1 MPTQLTLTTLPG
13 IPAIEPGDDL
23 TQIVIDAY
31 FRAGVKPADGD
42 VLIVAQKVVSKA
54 EGRYVRLSEIAP
66 SATARELAATTHKD
80 PRVVEL
86 ILRES
91 REVVRQR
98 PGVIIVEHRLGYVHA
113 NAGIDRSNITSD
125 DDNDPRVLLLPVD
138 PDLSAKALRDAL
150 HSRCNADVAVIIN
163 DTAGRAWRN
172 GVIGFAIGC
181 AGIEPVRDMVGHPDL
196 FGRKLE
202 RTEVAVADEL
212 AAAGSLLMG
221 QADEGTPVVLARGIG
236 FRFSNADGKALIRAR
251 SEDLFR

>member
-1 MPTQLTLTTLPG
+1 MPTQLTLTALPE

-23 TQIVIDAY
+23 TQIVVDGYA
-31 FRAGVKPADGD
+31 RGGLEPADGD

-54 EGRYVRLSEIAP
+54 EGRYARLSEIEP
-66 SATARELAATTHKD
+66 SDTALQLAGTTEKD
-80 PRVVEL
+80 PQVVEL

-91 REVVRQR
+91 REVIRQR

-125 DDNDPRVLLLPVD
+125 DDGDPRVLLLPLD
-138 PDLSAKALRDAL
+138 PDMSAKALRDAL
-150 HSRCNADVAVIIN
+150 RARCNVDIAVIIN
-163 DTAGRAWRN
+163 DSAGRAWRN
-172 GVIGFAIGC
+172 GVVGFAIGC
-181 AGIEPVRDMVGHPDL
+181 AGIEPVRDLVGHPDM

-202 RTEVAVADEL
+202 RTQVAVADEL

-221 QADEGTPVVLARGIG
+221 QADEGTPVVLARGIR
-236 FRFSNADGKALIRAR
+236 FRSSSADGKALIRAR

>member
-1 MPTQLTLTTLPG
+1 MPTQLTLTALPE

-23 TQIVIDAY
+23 AQIVLDGYA
-31 FRAGVKPADGD
+31 RARLEPSTGD
-42 VLIVAQKVVSKA
+42 VVIVAQKVVSKA
-54 EGRYVRLSEIAP
+54 EGRYARLSEITP
-66 SATARELAATTHKD
+66 SAAALELATTTQKD

-86 ILRES
+86 ILKES

-125 DDNDPRVLLLPVD
+125 DNEDPRVLLLPVD
-138 PDLSAKALRDAL
+138 PDMSAQALRDTL
-150 HSRCNADVAVIIN
+150 RVRCNVDIAVIIN
-163 DTAGRAWRN
+163 DSAGRAWRN
-172 GVIGFAIGC
+172 GVVGFAIGC
-181 AGIEPVRDMVGHPDL
+181 AGIEPVRDMVGQPDL

-202 RTEVAVADEL
+202 RTQIAIVDEL

-221 QADEGTPVVLARGIG
+221 QADEGTPVVLARGVR
-236 FRFSNADGKALIRAR
+236 FRCSSADGRALIRPK

>member
-1 MPTQLTLTTLPG
+1 MPTQLTLTALPE

-23 TQIVIDAY
+23 AQIVLDGYA
-31 FRAGVKPADGD
+31 RARLEPSNGD
-42 VLIVAQKVVSKA
+42 VVILAQKVVSKA
-54 EGRYVRLSEIAP
+54 EGRYARLSEITP
-66 SATARELAATTHKD
+66 SAAALELATTTQKD

-86 ILRES
+86 ILKES

-125 DDNDPRVLLLPVD
+125 DNEDPRVLLLPVD
-138 PDLSAKALRDAL
+138 PDMSAQALRDTVRA
-150 HSRCNADVAVIIN
+150 RCNVDIAVIIN
-163 DTAGRAWRN
+163 DSAGRAWRN
-172 GVIGFAIGC
+172 GVVGFAIGC
-181 AGIEPVRDMVGHPDL
+181 AGIEPVRDMVGQPDL

-202 RTEVAVADEL
+202 RTQIAIVDEL

-221 QADEGTPVVLARGIG
+221 QADEGTPVVLARGVR
-236 FRFSNADGKALIRAR
+236 FRCSRADGKALIRPK

>member
-1 MPTQLTLTTLPG
+1 VPTQLTLTALPE

-23 TQIVIDAY
+23 AQIVADSYA
-31 FRAGVKPADGD
+31 RARLEPCDGD

-54 EGRYVRLSEIAP
+54 EGRYARLSEITP
-66 SATARELAATTHKD
+66 SAAALELAATTQKD

-98 PGVIIVEHRLGYVHA
+98 PGVVIVEHRLGYVHA

-125 DDNDPRVLLLPVD
+125 DNEDPRVLLLPVD
-138 PDLSAKALRDAL
+138 PDGSAQALRDAL
-150 HSRCNADVAVIIN
+150 RARCNVDIAVIIN
-163 DTAGRAWRN
+163 DSAGRAWRN
-172 GVIGFAIGC
+172 GVVGFAIGC
-181 AGIEPVRDMVGHPDL
+181 SGIEPVRDMVGHPDL
-196 FGRKLE
+196 FGHKLE
-202 RTEVAVADEL
+202 RTQIAVADEL

-221 QADEGTPVVLARGIG
+221 QADEGTPVVLARGIR
-236 FRFSNADGKALIRAR
+236 FRCGSADGKALIRPK